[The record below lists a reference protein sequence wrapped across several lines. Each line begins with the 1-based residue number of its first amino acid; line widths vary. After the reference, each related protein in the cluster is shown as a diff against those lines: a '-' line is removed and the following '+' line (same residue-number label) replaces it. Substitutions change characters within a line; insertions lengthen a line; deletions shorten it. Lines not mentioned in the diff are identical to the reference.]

1 MDEQL
6 AMCLLL
12 ALAWLGMILVIFWTR
27 GLHGFSPLWVIAGQT
42 GVIMIVVIYAATWF
56 LRMCVALE
64 RLLGILTGQR
74 PNRAHHS
81 LRVTLRHLRSI
92 IEELG
97 GWR

>member
-1 MDEQL
+1 MNEQL

-12 ALAWLGMILVIFWTR
+12 SLAWLGVVLVLAWTS
-27 GLHGFSPLWVIAGQT
+27 GLHRFSPLWVIAGQT

-74 PNRAHHS
+74 PDHAHHS
-81 LRVTLRHLRSI
+81 LRATLEHLNSI
-92 IEELG
+92 VEELG